1 MKRLLKI
8 GLTLNITAFVAVM
21 LFSCSNPDAV
31 VMEMGSDDTLSGII
45 ADSVV
50 FYRSDSGFVTLE
62 LHTPRMVRME
72 TGADIMEFPLGFD
85 VYMYD
90 HQTLTSELHAD
101 YGKSFGKSRLIEA
114 QGNVVVQNFGS
125 DEIMYSDKLFWY
137 QDYKMIYTHS
147 HVKIVTPDKQI
158 EADLACKDCHARQA
172 NRGRQFGG
180 TRGFLGIYHVF
191 GQRIARHQR

>member
-50 FYRSDSGFVTLE
+50 FYHSDSGLVTLE
-62 LHTPRMVRME
+62 LHTPRMIRME
-72 TGADIMEFPLGFD
+72 TEDDIMEFPLGFD
-85 VYMYD
+85 VYMFD
-90 HQTLTSELHAD
+90 DNKQTTELHAD
-101 YGKSFGKSRLIEA
+101 YGKSFGKTKLIEA
-114 QGNVVVQNFGS
+114 QGNVVVKNFGS
-125 DEIMYSDKLFWY
+125 EETMYSDKLYWY
-137 QDYKMIYTHS
+137 QNLKMIYTRS

-158 EADLACKDCHARQA
+158 EADSLVAREDFSEYTMYSGSA
-172 NRGRQFGG
+172 LLDVNDED
-180 TRGFLGIYHVF
+180 
-191 GQRIARHQR
+191 